1 MSCAHPASA
10 LPKSHYIY
18 GLTTYIVKKVI
29 YIYTYILWRRV
40 LRLHD
45 LENVDAYWV
54 DG

>member
-1 MSCAHPASA
+1 MGFKTRYERVVAREESLMYNRAQSR
-10 LPKSHYIY
+10 LFF
-18 GLTTYIVKKVI
+18 VI
-29 YIYTYILWRRV
+29 EYELLWRRV